1 MRANNR
7 PFILG
12 LTGGIATGK
21 SAVAEH
27 MRKLGAVIVD
37 ADEISHALTAPGG
50 AALEEIRRVFGPEV
64 FGPDGALDRRALGDI
79 VFGDAASRRALEGI
93 IHPAVQREMLR
104 QVDIAAQEGARV
116 AVLNVPLLFECGMD
130 ALCDEVWVTTLD
142 KESQILRL
150 MNRDQLTRAQALE
163 RIQSQM
169 DEPERA
175 RRAAHVINTGRPA
188 AETGQ
193 AVAQAYKEL
202 LRRLPPREDE

>member
-50 AALEEIRRVFGPEV
+50 AALDEIRRVFGPEV

-79 VFGDAASRRALEGI
+79 VFKDAASRRALEGI

-169 DEPERA
+169 DEPERT